1 MLRVAPLDPP
11 LRLLASLTL
20 TTLPSPQGPLPCLCA
35 RAHTTRPS
43 LCYLSAA
50 PASLGQTLA
59 TLEPG
64 SGAGGG
70 GDGGGGGVGVAT
82 VRDAKSGRLCAA
94 TAVGGE
100 VEVWG
105 LRELE

>member
-1 MLRVAPLDPP
+1 MEALRVAPLDPP
-11 LRLLASLTL
+11 LRLLASLTF

-43 LCYLSAA
+43 MCYLSAA

-59 TLEPG
+59 TLEP
-64 SGAGGG
+64 AGGC
-70 GDGGGGGVGVAT
+70 GDGGGGGGVAT
-82 VRDAKSGRLCAA
+82 VRDAKSGRLCAV